1 MTEEF
6 CKIPKEMMRATHWVS
21 KTTGQQFKFTGTQKI
36 IWVYMVD
43 RYKFFK
49 SLGNDWFDDQED
61 IAKNTGCDVSTV
73 KGFIK
78 QLLEHGYMVVER
90 KKLRGFVSSNSY
102 EIIASLQLHNKH
114 ASASVPVQSSS
125 DVKVLGSEVIALE
138 GGGAVIASQEVAVQP
153 LPVFENVP
161 LEAYI
166 DKPPKAPV
174 VVLEALQGFADT
186 LDAEIDYDVPV
197 LPKGLADSS
206 NEPDLWGGESGGV
219 SM

>member
-1 MTEEF
+1 MTEAF
-6 CKIPKEMMRATHWVS
+6 CQIPKEMMRATHWVS
-21 KTTGQQFKFTGTQKI
+21 KTTGQQFKLTGTQKI
-36 IWVYMVD
+36 IWVHMVD

-78 QLLEHGYMVVER
+78 QLVEHGYMVVER

-114 ASASVPVQSSS
+114 ASVSAPVQSSS

-138 GGGAVIASQEVAVQP
+138 GGDAVIALQEVAVQ
-153 LPVFENVP
+153 LVPVFEDVP

-166 DKPPKAPV
+166 DKPPKVPV
-174 VVLEALQGFADT
+174 VVLETLQGFADT
-186 LDAEIDYDVPV
+186 LDAEIEFTVPV
-197 LPKGLADSS
+197 LPKGADVGSS
-206 NEPDLWGGESGGV
+206 ESDPW
-219 SM
+219 